1 MEVAAGVVVVVAA
14 AAFAVVVATAVGRP
28 PPRVCCCWVPW
39 RRRQLKAP
47 SVGIQLA
54 VAPGR
59 MGFPETARHRTDY
72 AEHTATVPHV
82 REHLQ
87 NMADR

>member
-1 MEVAAGVVVVVAA
+1 MAAAGGVVV

-28 PPRVCCCWVPW
+28 PPRVCCCWVPS

-47 SVGIQLA
+47 FEDIQLA
-54 VAPGR
+54 AAPVAPLR
-59 MGFPETARHRTDY
+59 MGFPETGRHRTDC
-72 AEHTATVPHV
+72 AEHNATVPHV